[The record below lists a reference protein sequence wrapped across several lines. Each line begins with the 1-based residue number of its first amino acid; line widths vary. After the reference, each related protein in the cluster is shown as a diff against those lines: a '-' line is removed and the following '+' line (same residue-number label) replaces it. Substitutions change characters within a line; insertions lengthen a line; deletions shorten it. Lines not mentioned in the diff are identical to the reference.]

1 MEGMPNRKQRRALAK
16 QAGMI
21 KLKQNASLAKKLE
34 ISKRAREFGNRIH
47 LANVERNL
55 RDQDQVILDK
65 EQAQIL
71 QLIEEGHSPEEA
83 LAAIQKENEH
93 NQLDGN
99 MDSIGE

>member
-1 MEGMPNRKQRRALAK
+1 MEGMPNRSQRRALAK

-55 RDQDQVILDK
+55 REQDQIVLDK

-71 QLIEEGHSPEEA
+71 HLIEEGHTPEDA

-93 NQLDGN
+93 DQIDGN